1 MTPDQL
7 AGEAR
12 ILVIAL
18 RRLGDVLLTTPLIRS
33 IKRAF
38 PAASIDALVFAGTR
52 GILAGQSRSRRH
64 HRRSSASERARHL
77 GHDQAPGPALRSGA
91 YGQRRGL
98 ILPLLEHRLGVARA
112 AKAR

>member
-18 RRLGDVLLTTPLIRS
+18 RRLGDVLLTKPLIRS

-52 GILAGQSRSRRH
+52 GNSGRAIPISQA
-64 HRRSSASERARHL
+64 SSPFLRVRARET
-77 GHDQAPGPALRSGA
+77 PWT
-91 YGQRRGL
+91 
-98 ILPLLEHRLGVARA
+98 
-112 AKAR
+112 